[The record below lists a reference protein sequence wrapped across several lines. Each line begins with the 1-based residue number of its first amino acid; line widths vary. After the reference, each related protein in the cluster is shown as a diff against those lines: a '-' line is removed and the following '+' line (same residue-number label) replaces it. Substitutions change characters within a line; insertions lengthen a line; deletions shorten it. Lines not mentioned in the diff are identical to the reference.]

1 MMHACTCAVSIP
13 APDCTL
19 RDAGNQPVTL
29 SSLWAKGP
37 LLLVFYPGDETP
49 VCTAQLCEYRDRWA
63 DFAAIGVQVVG
74 VNPSSSER
82 HGKFAANHRF
92 PFPLL
97 SDPDNTCC
105 KAYGAKAWYGTRR
118 QVVLIDTHGEERWRR
133 VTFPFFRPRADDLLA
148 AVKQHLA

>member
-1 MMHACTCAVSIP
+1 MTIP

-19 RDAGNQPVTL
+19 RDADNQPVTL
-29 SSLWAKGP
+29 ASLWAKGP
-37 LLLVFYPGDETP
+37 LLLIFYPGDETP

-63 DFAAIGVQVVG
+63 DFTTAGVQVVG
-74 VNPSSSER
+74 VNPSSHER
-82 HGKFAANHRF
+82 HGKFATNHRF

-118 QVVLIDTHGEERWRR
+118 QVVLIDAQGNERWRN
-133 VTFPFFRPRADDLLA
+133 VTFPFFRPKADDLLT
-148 AVKQHLA
+148 AVKQHLG

>member
-1 MMHACTCAVSIP
+1 MTTP

-19 RDAGNQPVTL
+19 RDADNKPVTL

-37 LLLVFYPGDETP
+37 LLLIFYPGDETP

-63 DFAAIGVQVVG
+63 DFTAAGVQVVG
-74 VNPSSSER
+74 INPSGHER

-97 SDPDNTCC
+97 SDPDNACC

-118 QVVLIDTHGEERWRR
+118 QVVLIDQQGQERWRDM
-133 VTFPFFRPRADDLLA
+133 TFPFFRPKADALLA
-148 AVKQHLA
+148 AVKQHLG

>member
-1 MMHACTCAVSIP
+1 MNSP

-19 RDAGNQPVTL
+19 RGPDNQPVTL

-37 LLLVFYPGDETP
+37 VLLIFYPGDETP

-63 DFAAIGVQVVG
+63 DFTATGVQVVG
-74 VNPSSSER
+74 INPAGHER
-82 HGKFAANHRF
+82 HHKFAAHHRF

-97 SDPDNTCC
+97 ADPENICC
-105 KAYGAKAWYGTRR
+105 RAYGAKAWYGTKRM
-118 QVVLIDTHGEERWRR
+118 VVLIDQHGQERWRD
-133 VTFPFFRPRADDLLA
+133 VTLPFLRPKADALLA

>member
-1 MMHACTCAVSIP
+1 MSTQ

-19 RDAGNQPVTL
+19 RDAANQAVTL

-63 DFAAIGVQVVG
+63 DFTAAGVQVVG
-74 VNPSSSER
+74 INPSSHER
-82 HGKFAANHRF
+82 HGKFATSHRF

-118 QVVLIDTHGEERWRR
+118 QVVLIDQQGQERWRD
-133 VTFPFFRPRADDLLA
+133 VTFPFFRPKADALLA
-148 AVKQHLA
+148 AVKQHLR